1 MGLLR
6 TLLTLPIKG
15 PVDGTLWVARKIEEA
30 ADKELNDPAAL
41 RKSLAALET
50 QLLAGAITEE
60 EYDEAETHLLLRIKG
75 QT

>member
-6 TLLTLPIKG
+6 SLLSLPVKG
-15 PVDGTLWVARKIEEA
+15 PIDGTLWVARQIQDA

-41 RKSLAALET
+41 RKALAALET
-50 QLLAGAITEE
+50 QLLAGAISEE
-60 EYDEAETHLLLRIKG
+60 EYDEAETRLLLRIKG

>member
-6 TLLTLPIKG
+6 SLLSLPVKG
-15 PVDGTLWVARKIEEA
+15 PIDGTLWVARQIQDA

-41 RKSLAALET
+41 RKALAALET
-50 QLLAGAITEE
+50 QLLAGAISEE
-60 EYDEAETHLLLRIKG
+60 EYDQAETRLLLRIKG

>member
-6 TLLTLPIKG
+6 SLLSMPVKG
-15 PVDGTLWVARKIEEA
+15 PIDGTLWVARQIQDA

-41 RKSLAALET
+41 RKALAALET
-50 QLLAGAITEE
+50 QLLAGAISEE
-60 EYDEAETHLLLRIKG
+60 EYDEAETRLLLRIKG

>member
-6 TLLTLPIKG
+6 SLLSLPVKG
-15 PVDGTLWVARKIEEA
+15 PIDGTLWVARQIQDA

-41 RKSLAALET
+41 RKALAALET
-50 QLLAGAITEE
+50 QLLAGAISEG
-60 EYDEAETHLLLRIKG
+60 EYDEAETRLLLRIKG